1 MKLKSF
7 FDLDE
12 NTKEQLLEI
21 METPEFQRWKRE
33 RLNEEPEVAP
43 CEPYQE

>member
-33 RLNEEPEVAP
+33 REEEEEPILMPDGDE
-43 CEPYQE
+43 E